1 MQETTGIP
9 ILIVIG
15 IVLAVGSFA
24 GQLVRRLRLPSLMGF
39 MLLGVLLGP
48 SISGV
53 IAEDMLE
60 QLDFVTELALGFVAL
75 TIGLEL
81 SFRSLKQQGRSLVT
95 VVLSESLLTF
105 TIVTLAVFGIT
116 GKLPLALVFGAVAVT
131 TAPAG
136 KVAVIQETKAKGPL
150 TKALLAV
157 VGFDDAAAI
166 VIFGFALTVTKH
178 LLAAQ
183 LGQESASLIVS
194 FATPVIEILLSLAI
208 GAVVGFAIGILNRK
222 LGKSQDVF
230 IYTLATVFLIAG
242 FAQIL
247 NISLVLTAMT
257 VGIVIINTQ
266 PRSTAEQIGGH
277 VTDVTPFMFVLFFAV
292 AGAHLDLAALP
303 QLGLVGLV
311 YIGARSIGKIG
322 GCWVGAKI
330 GKADPNISRYL
341 GIGILSQAGLSIGL
355 AIIAL
360 HELGPMGPEAE
371 SLART
376 VIVTVTASSV
386 IFELIGPALTRFSLT
401 RAGETNTE

>member
-1 MQETTGIP
+1 
-9 ILIVIG
+9 
-15 IVLAVGSFA
+15 
-24 GQLVRRLRLPSLMGF
+24 
-39 MLLGVLLGP
+39 
-48 SISGV
+48 
-53 IAEDMLE
+53 
-60 QLDFVTELALGFVAL
+60 LDFVTELALGFVAL

-81 SFRSLKQQGRSLVT
+81 SFGSLKQQGRSLVT
-95 VVLSESLLTF
+95 IVLSESLLTF
-105 TIVTLAVFGIT
+105 TIVTLAVFGVT
-116 GKLPLALVFGAVAVT
+116 GRLPLALVFGAVAVT

-136 KVAVIQETKAKGPL
+136 KVAVIHETKARGPL

-178 LLAAQ
+178 LLAAE
-183 LGQESASLIVS
+183 LGHEGVSLLAS
-194 FATPVIEILLSLAI
+194 FATPVMEILLSVII
-208 GAVVGFAIGILNRK
+208 GAVIGFVVGILNRK
-222 LGKSQDVF
+222 LGKSHDVF
-230 IYTLATVFLIAG
+230 IYTLASVFLIAG

-257 VGIVIINTQ
+257 VGVVIINTQ

-311 YIGARSIGKIG
+311 YIAARAIGKIG

-330 GKADPNISRYL
+330 GNADPKISRYL

-376 VIVTVTASSV
+376 VIVTITASSV
-386 IFELIGPALTRFSLT
+386 VFELIGPALTRFSLT
-401 RAGETNTE
+401 HAGETNEG